1 MAEAPLDDILKIEEL
16 SVSFYSPRGEIEA
29 VRNVSL
35 RVHRGEILAIV
46 GESGCG
52 KSVLCKSIMK
62 MLPDI
67 AGIRSGRIIAEGGD
81 ITSFS
86 EKEMRKLR
94 GSFFSMV
101 FQNPMTVMDPTYSVG
116 AQIAEVVRVHDK
128 RMTKAA
134 AFDEA
139 IRLMSLTGIEHA
151 NKRAKMYPG
160 ELSGGMRQRAVIAM
174 ALAARPK
181 LIFAD
186 EPTTALDERIR
197 GEILELF
204 KDIRDK
210 LGTSIVLVSHD
221 LNAVRRVADRVCV
234 MYAGKIIETGSTE
247 EIFMC
252 PGHPYTRAL
261 LKAMPDNTDRSEP
274 LYDIPGMPPML
285 IDPPKGDAFAPRNIH
300 ALKIDFIK
308 EAPMFRMSDTHYA
321 ASWELADEETR
332 AREPELFMEAAT
344 DNDRGE
350 SFKISFEAKSKS
362 EKSIENDIILAVR
375 DLSCTYMA
383 DRHTA
388 VRAIDALS
396 FEVKRGEIFGIVGE
410 SGSGK
415 STLAKCIMNILKP
428 DSGSIIYKDV
438 DILDKKAFT
447 ANKKMLNTSRQ
458 LIFQDSDSALDPR
471 MKIADI
477 IAEPMRIARITPE
490 CGSVREAAIRIM
502 EAVGLDQS
510 YADKYPSDMS
520 GGQRQRA
527 AIARALSMKPEL
539 IIADEALASL
549 DVSVQAQI
557 VNLFK
562 KLQKEYGFTLL
573 FISHDKSMV
582 RYLCD
587 RAAVL
592 DHGRLTE
599 IVNGESFA

>member
-1 MAEAPLDDILKIEEL
+1 MTTEAQLDDILKIEEL
-16 SVSFYSPRGEIEA
+16 SVSFYTPMGEIEA

-35 RVHRGEILAIV
+35 TVHRSEILAIV

-52 KSVLCKSIMK
+52 KSVLCRSIMK

-67 AGIRSGRIIAEGGD
+67 AGIRTGRIIAEGRD
-81 ITSFS
+81 ITAFS

-94 GSFFSMV
+94 GGYFSMV

-116 AQIAEVVRVHDK
+116 AQIAEVLRVHSK

-151 NKRAKMYPG
+151 EKRAKMYPG

-186 EPTTALDERIR
+186 EPTTALDEKIR

-204 KDIRDK
+204 REIRDK
-210 LGTSIVLVSHD
+210 SGTSIVLVSHD

-234 MYAGKIIETGSTE
+234 MYAGKIIETGSTD

-274 LYDIPGMPPML
+274 LYDIPGMPPVL
-285 IDPPKGDAFAPRNIH
+285 IVPPKGDAFASRNIH
-300 ALKIDFIK
+300 ALRIDFIK

-332 AREPELFMEAAT
+332 AGEPELFEEAA
-344 DNDRGE
+344 DNDIGE
-350 SFKISFEAKSKS
+350 GFGASLEAKPQI
-362 EKSIENDIILAVR
+362 EKNFENDIILAVR

-388 VRAIDALS
+388 VRAIDGLS

-428 DSGSIIYKDV
+428 DSGSIIYKDA
-438 DILDKKAFT
+438 DILDKKTFA

-471 MKIADI
+471 MRIADI

-490 CGSVREAAIRIM
+490 RGSVREAAIRIM
-502 EAVGLDQS
+502 KAVGLDKS

-562 KLQKEYGFTLL
+562 ELQKNYGFTLL

>member
-16 SVSFYSPRGEIEA
+16 SVSFYTPRGEIEA

-35 RVHRGEILAIV
+35 RVHRAEILAIV
-46 GESGCG
+46 GESGSG

-67 AGIRSGRIIAEGGD
+67 AGIRSGRIIAEGRD

-116 AQIAEVVRVHDK
+116 AQIAEALRVHDK
-128 RMTKAA
+128 MMTKAA

-151 NKRAKMYPG
+151 DKRARMYPG

-197 GEILELF
+197 WEILELF
-204 KDIRDK
+204 KEIRDK

-261 LKAMPDNTDRSEP
+261 LKAMPDNTDRSEL

-285 IDPPKGDAFAPRNIH
+285 IAPPKGDAFAARNIH
-300 ALKIDFIK
+300 ALKIDFIR

-321 ASWELADEETR
+321 ASWELADEETK
-332 AREPELFMEAAT
+332 AKEPELFEEAAA
-344 DNDRGE
+344 DNDRGG
-350 SFKISFEAKSKS
+350 SFEASLVAKPHT
-362 EKSIENDIILAVR
+362 EKNFENDIILAVR

-388 VRAIDALS
+388 VRAIDGLS

-428 DSGSIIYKDV
+428 DSGSIIYKGI
-438 DILDKKAFT
+438 DIWDRKAFT

-471 MKIADI
+471 MKTADI

-490 CGSVREAAIRIM
+490 YGSVREAAIRIM

-557 VNLFK
+557 VNLFR
-562 KLQKEYGFTLL
+562 KLQREYGFTLL

>member
-1 MAEAPLDDILKIEEL
+1 MDRAIEINHL
-16 SVSFYSPRGEIEA
+16 SVVFHTESGQVHA
-29 VRNVSL
+29 VKDVSL
-35 RVHRGEILAIV
+35 TLKHGVITGLIGET
-46 GESGCG
+46 GSG
-52 KSVLCKSIMK
+52 KSVMASAILR
-62 MLPDI
+62 MLPSY
-67 AGIRSGRIIAEGGD
+67 AEVSGSIRYQGMEILEADHRTVRD
-81 ITSFS
+81 
-86 EKEMRKLR
+86 LR
-94 GSFFSMV
+94 RNHIGLIP
-101 FQNPMTVMDPTYSVG
+101 QNPSESLNPARRILPQTAECFEGSRRERRNITYYNMEKMG
-116 AQIAEVVRVHDK
+116 LNNPED
-128 RMTKAA
+128 
-134 AFDEA
+134 
-139 IRLMSLTGIEHA
+139 TGR
-151 NKRAKMYPG
+151 KYPFQ
-160 ELSGGMRQRAVIAM
+160 LSGGMKQRAVSLFGMREQLDWMI
-174 ALAARPK
+174 
-181 LIFAD
+181 AD

-197 GEILELF
+197 WEILELF
-204 KDIRDK
+204 KEIRDK

-261 LKAMPDNTDRSEP
+261 LKAMPDNTDRSEL

-285 IDPPKGDAFAPRNIH
+285 IAPPKGDAFAARNIH
-300 ALKIDFIK
+300 ALKIDFIR

-321 ASWELADEETR
+321 ASWELADEETK
-332 AREPELFMEAAT
+332 AKEPELFEEAAA
-344 DNDRGE
+344 DNDRGG
-350 SFKISFEAKSKS
+350 SFEASLVAKPHT
-362 EKSIENDIILAVR
+362 EKNFENDIILAVR

-388 VRAIDALS
+388 VRAIDGLS

-428 DSGSIIYKDV
+428 DSGSIIYKGI
-438 DILDKKAFT
+438 DIWDRKAFT

-471 MKIADI
+471 MKTADI
-477 IAEPMRIARITPE
+477 IAEPMRIAWITPE
-490 CGSVREAAIRIM
+490 YGSVREAAIRIM

-557 VNLFK
+557 VNLFR
-562 KLQKEYGFTLL
+562 KLQREYGFTLL